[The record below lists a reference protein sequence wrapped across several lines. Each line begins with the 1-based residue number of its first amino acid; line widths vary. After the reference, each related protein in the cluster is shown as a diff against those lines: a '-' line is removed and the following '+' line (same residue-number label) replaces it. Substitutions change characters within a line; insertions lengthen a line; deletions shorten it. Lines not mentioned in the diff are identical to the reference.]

1 MQELLYTSPTP
12 IIHDKYQDIS
22 HDMVN
27 KMNKILRDI
36 VLKRGHLITYIYYER
51 EIQNYFDNIYYQNKN
66 EDQICTMIYNT
77 IVQYINELIELTG
90 LKDISKLITVD
101 ELKDI
106 NIPLDNLLKLNIKD
120 DETNID
126 KLKEIAGIINNY
138 APNINHI
145 INYIKISN
153 QIRKEISYFKLYS
166 ESLATSGVSKLSTS
180 LLKKQKDEYNS
191 ELLSLSDRYQ
201 DAKSLSENKYNR
213 QLLLLDIEKNKI
225 LKSKNIAQ
233 NKILIKSKNIEQN
246 KISYFKLYSESLATS
261 GVSKLSTSLLKK
273 QQEEYNSELLSLSD
287 RYKEKLSLLED
298 KYNKQLFLLDIEKE
312 EILKRKNIEQDQ
324 ILKDYTK
331 NKEEIETWIKQRIL
345 STCPQVIKD
354 FIENLKIVLK
364 ILKYFKSIIDKNI
377 INPQHTLENGKLLF
391 LMIRIFTS
399 ISDVYRINIA
409 PFFFFFF
416 SDYRSDKCY
425 FLIRF
430 DERFY

>member
-1 MQELLYTSPTP
+1 MNNDKILKQIQEVSSIIENNKSKRIFYEIFICYYNNLYQKTYNKNKYFIKGNQPEQINQLIEIKENKELLQELLYTSPTP

-191 ELLSLSDRYQ
+191 ELLSLSERYQ

-225 LKSKNIAQ
+225 LKNKLNKN
-233 NKILIKSKNIEQN
+233 
-246 KISYFKLYSESLATS
+246 
-261 GVSKLSTSLLKK
+261 
-273 QQEEYNSELLSLSD
+273 
-287 RYKEKLSLLED
+287 
-298 KYNKQLFLLDIEKE
+298 
-312 EILKRKNIEQDQ
+312 
-324 ILKDYTK
+324 
-331 NKEEIETWIKQRIL
+331 
-345 STCPQVIKD
+345 
-354 FIENLKIVLK
+354 
-364 ILKYFKSIIDKNI
+364 
-377 INPQHTLENGKLLF
+377 
-391 LMIRIFTS
+391 
-399 ISDVYRINIA
+399 
-409 PFFFFFF
+409 
-416 SDYRSDKCY
+416 
-425 FLIRF
+425 
-430 DERFY
+430 